1 MLDETYVTGEDY
13 GDGQG
18 TGYNN
23 MLTMAEDNYNYW
35 MSTGDGE
42 VYTLELVS
50 DRSVTVERG
59 DTQVLTLL
67 YNDYSDLGGAH
78 GSLRLYRL
86 TASYADGRA
95 AHSLR

>member
-35 MSTGDGE
+35 MGTGGGE
-42 VYTLELVS
+42 NLPLELSSTRDVS
-50 DRSVTVERG
+50 IPRS
-59 DTQVLTLL
+59 DSQVLTLL
-67 YNDYSDLGGAH
+67 YYD
-78 GSLRLYRL
+78 
-86 TASYADGRA
+86 
-95 AHSLR
+95 